1 VEALIKE
8 LKLASTAGKCKTIVV
23 IDGFNAFTAASTRI
37 RDDNKMIVLPK
48 QVSLARPFF
57 DITKN
62 DWCNGAVVLT
72 VDEKANKVRILYLPH
87 NCHILSNTLS
97 K

>member
-23 IDGFNAFTAASTRI
+23 IDGFNSFTSTFTRI
-37 RDDNKMIVLPK
+37 YDDNKVMILPK

-72 VDEKANKVRILYLPH
+72 VDAKANKVCRLFLLHTTRKNYRRKI
-87 NCHILSNTLS
+87 
-97 K
+97 